1 MAQNSSGKAAMRL
14 EDLVVPAK
22 NGEHRSIPGAKFI
35 MHITLLVLTMLSYT
49 VTRAFGAPFV
59 WVLSPSWAE
68 TTLLIEQYAR
78 RAELVV
84 PPVVLQEKVETFVGS
99 CNPTSVEYLF
109 KELLQK
115 YRFMEHSL
123 LGQKDTLRAKTLA
136 IKETMDA
143 LEMLKRQRVREP
155 SCYL

>member
-1 MAQNSSGKAAMRL
+1 
-14 EDLVVPAK
+14 
-22 NGEHRSIPGAKFI
+22 

-49 VTRAFGAPFV
+49 VSRAFGAPFV

-109 KELLQK
+109 KELLQ
-115 YRFMEHSL
+115 
-123 LGQKDTLRAKTLA
+123 
-136 IKETMDA
+136 
-143 LEMLKRQRVREP
+143 
-155 SCYL
+155 